1 MSEIVSFTNRNVLLE
16 NQITEQVQSIVSAQP
31 LQLPGAESPLV
42 ASFKKKI
49 EGNYQIDRAKTDTD
63 HAIELLYIA
72 YNTTPQA
79 QGAIRVRI
87 ANIMNRLIQAQQQS
101 ERSIKGAVRVARSIG
116 TRLRTVLPD
125 WLDVKEGNDAEEIRQ
140 YVGGELLEMARHIA
154 QAAAGVRGNLATIVD
169 TYEQILRDIEAVMA
183 SSEIALSETLEANRK
198 IKQEILE
205 ATARRDELDSLVT
218 ALQEQVNRFD
228 KLAREY
234 GQQAKGAEQK
244 AFWASLIS
252 GVTQVLSAV
261 LPIAAMGATG
271 GSSALLGAASV
282 GALANQYS
290 ANADPTKL
298 VEKANLETKRV
309 AQGKVVTD
317 LQRTLAELEAQR
329 EAAASELAVE
339 ELDKRLERVRGE
351 LREAQ
356 ALLGGTEQQLGAL
369 LRELANAAS
378 DVGGQLRDQAL
389 SLRQLER
396 QMLDNVERYE
406 GVKREQAAELVR
418 ITVLLDGARSEQ
430 SSIELAVKS
439 LNLSVAALKRS
450 KEIVEEIAFFFK
462 SFTDFMQLIIDE
474 ALERVE
480 DYERAGSSESLRRNR
495 LAQLVLATDQ
505 FFVTQAAEWLAVSA
519 VSEDFV
525 QVFNDGW
532 SKLNKLSGTYITGD
546 ALEAYLVQASH
557 QLKVIVE
564 EREAASA
571 QRIASLRSYRAELE
585 SRAAQG

>member
-271 GSSALLGAASV
+271 GSSALLGATSV

>member
-16 NQITEQVQSIVSAQP
+16 SQITEQVQSIVSAQP

-101 ERSIKGAVRVARSIG
+101 ERSIKGAVRVARSLG

-125 WLDVKEGNDAEEIRQ
+125 WLDVKEDNDAEEIRQ

-205 ATARRDELDSLVT
+205 ATARRDELDSLVM

>member
-16 NQITEQVQSIVSAQP
+16 NQITEQVQTIVSAQP

-87 ANIMNRLIQAQQQS
+87 ASIMNRLIQAQQES

-154 QAAAGVRGNLATIVD
+154 QAAAGVRTNLVTIVD

-205 ATARRDELDSLVT
+205 ATARRDELDSLVI
-218 ALQEQVNRFD
+218 ALQEQVSRFD
-228 KLAREY
+228 RLAHEY

-252 GVTQVLSAV
+252 GLTQVLSAV
-261 LPIAAMGATG
+261 VPLVALGATG

-298 VEKANLETKRV
+298 VEKANLETRCT
-309 AQGKVVTD
+309 AQGKVVSD

-329 EAAASELAVE
+329 EAAASELVVE
-339 ELDKRLERVRGE
+339 ELDKNLHRVRGE

-369 LRELANAAS
+369 LRELANVAGDA
-378 DVGGQLRDQAL
+378 GEQLKAQAL

-418 ITVLLDGARSEQ
+418 ITVLLDGTRSEQ

-505 FFVTQAAEWLAVSA
+505 FFVTQAAEWLAVNA

-532 SKLNKLSGTYITGD
+532 SKLNTLSGTYITGD

>member
-228 KLAREY
+228 KLASEY

-298 VEKANLETKRV
+298 VEKANLETKRAV
-309 AQGKVVTD
+309 QGKVVTD

>member
-298 VEKANLETKRV
+298 VEKANLETKRAV
-309 AQGKVVTD
+309 QGKVVTD

-450 KEIVEEIAFFFK
+450 REIVEEIAFFFK